1 MQPLAEAVSG
11 NTMFDGG
18 GNPGAATTPQQ
29 LADKKSV
36 IARLYEI
43 EQKRRRLP
51 RRRDRRQLRAGRP
64 AVRQTALPQ
73 GKISSAGWAQS
84 TSSCTE

>member
-11 NTMFDGG
+11 NKMLDGG

-43 EQKRRRLP
+43 EQE
-51 RRRDRRQLRAGRP
+51 ATAP
-64 AVRQTALPQ
+64 A
-73 GKISSAGWAQS
+73 SA
-84 TSSCTE
+84 T